1 MSTGRAGLACRN
13 LVDGTPISRRKLAQR
28 TRHDPPPMAAMLGS
42 ACNGFVSPFKRYVSA
57 WLAAVLYVIVLSGAR
72 LGSFQGSALGPLHMG
87 RDKNV

>member
-1 MSTGRAGLACRN
+1 
-13 LVDGTPISRRKLAQR
+13 
-28 TRHDPPPMAAMLGS
+28 MAAMLGS